1 MQYLSWNCE
10 KCGIFDDFSSFLTL
24 FPHILLYIWSLGAL
38 SSTKPTFLDYPRNF
52 WTFYTHEDPGG
63 VGAVLYIN
71 WSLSTGARWKKLGT
85 FNRCTPKPLLW
96 AYCEPNVKQ
105 LCVLKKN
112 CTNRSSTAHAMLH
125 GIVPNCSSKEN
136 ELFFKCFWIVAL
148 EKLLG
153 NKRMRDL

>member
-1 MQYLSWNCE
+1 MR
-10 KCGIFDDFSSFLTL
+10 IFLPNQEVNTNSLYFGGGSPKTFRKLNKLKVIGNSSFDLAL
-24 FPHILLYIWSLGAL
+24 LLLLLSILLSLLLYI
-38 SSTKPTFLDYPRNF
+38 NC
-52 WTFYTHEDPGG
+52 
-63 VGAVLYIN
+63 
-71 WSLSTGARWKKLGT
+71 SLSTGARWKKLVT

-112 CTNRSSTAHAMLH
+112 CTNRSSTARTMLH